1 MRHFTELT
9 DVTRD
14 ELVHLVGEAARLK
27 AARKRREPID
37 TLSRRRVALV
47 FEKPS
52 LRTRVSFEAAV
63 AQLGGVSLFLPAQ
76 EVGLGWRE
84 SLDDFARTM
93 SHYVDAMVLRVFKHE
108 TVTGLAKSATIP
120 IINGLSDTSHP
131 CQAAADLL
139 TVHEAFGGVKGR
151 TVVFIG
157 DGNNVARSLA
167 LGCGMLGARFRLS
180 SPPGYDFAAD
190 FLTLCRKTAPQG
202 VWESEHDPVAAVK
215 DADILYTD
223 VWTSMGQEAERDHRL
238 QTFAPYQ
245 LNAALLA
252 KAPKHA
258 KVLHCLPAH
267 RGEEITCDVLDGPQ
281 SLAFEQAGNRLHAQK
296 AILEWL
302 LK

>member
-1 MRHFTELT
+1 LS
-9 DVTRD
+9 DLTRD
-14 ELVHLVGEAARLK
+14 ELAHILTEATRLK
-27 AARKRREPID
+27 AAQKRRAPID
-37 TLSRRRVALV
+37 TLARRQVALV

-63 AQLGGVSLFLPAQ
+63 TQLGGASLFLPAQ

-93 SHYVDAMVLRVFKHE
+93 SHYVDAMVLRVFKHS
-108 TVTGLAKSATIP
+108 TVTGLANAATIP
-120 IINGLSDTSHP
+120 IINGLSDAAHP

-139 TVHEAFGGVKGR
+139 TVQEEFGAVKGQ
-151 TVVFIG
+151 TVVFVG

-167 LGCGMLGARFRLS
+167 LGCGMLGAKFRLS
-180 SPPGYDFAAD
+180 SPHGYGFDAD
-190 FLTLCRKTAPQG
+190 FINLCHKAVPQG
-202 VWESEHDPVAAVK
+202 AWEFEPDPAKAVR

-252 KAPKHA
+252 KAPRHA

-267 RGEEITCDVLDGPQ
+267 RGEEITDDVLDGPQ
-281 SLAFEQAGNRLHAQK
+281 CLAFEQAGNRLHAQK